1 MTTLFGNVQ
10 VRLDRHRVSSDA
22 IIHATKGFHFE
33 QGMNEEIIRNNYS
46 ANIKLS
52 PSIGRAT
59 PDSDVLILLFVRI
72 LFFYENKNVSV
83 SSGQGRADAFLIAI

>member
-22 IIHATKGFHFE
+22 IIHATKGFHFK
-33 QGMNEEIIRNNYS
+33 QGMNEEIVRNNYS

-72 LFFYENKNVSV
+72 LFFFENKNVSV